1 MLTVFLL
8 LELVL
13 AMLAAGRRKAT
24 GVVRYLSLDHQTGG
38 LKGFGTILRIEMR
51 HGYAI
56 RLPLLG
62 HLRQC
67 EGYGGPKPTE
77 FCHANESRR
86 ERFNGVITC

>member
-1 MLTVFLL
+1 MLTVSLG

-38 LKGFGTILRIEMR
+38 LKGFGTILWIEMR

-56 RLPLLG
+56 RRPLLG

-67 EGYGGPKPTE
+67 EGMGDQNQLNSFTRTNLDVSVST
-77 FCHANESRR
+77 A
-86 ERFNGVITC
+86 